1 MASKSR
7 RVASRQSQLN
17 RRRKKQQR
25 GPSGIP
31 TEIPAGVPEQGNDAT
46 GTGSGAPGE
55 AAATAV
61 AEPSPSTRPMTQ
73 ASSAQTANPPRPF
86 PRIRDERPAAYQ
98 YMAPEVRRII
108 AMAGIAFA
116 VLVII
121 KLVL

>member
-31 TEIPAGVPEQGNDAT
+31 TEIPTPVPGPANAPN
-46 GTGSGAPGE
+46 GSGASGE
-55 AAATAV
+55 PAGAAV
-61 AEPSPSTRPMTQ
+61 ADSSPSPRPMTQ
-73 ASSAQTANPPRPF
+73 ASSAQTATPLRSS

-98 YMAPEVRRII
+98 YMAPEIRRII
-108 AMAGIAFA
+108 AMAATAFA
-116 VLVII
+116 VLLTINF
-121 KLVL
+121 VL